1 MTHKNSQQFILV
13 SEPYDNSSLI
23 PKSDSF
29 PISDGGVT
37 VAVII
42 ATAYFSKVLLASIKD
57 LISAF
62 VKPRKK

>member
-1 MTHKNSQQFILV
+1 MTHKNSQQIILV
-13 SEPYDNSSLI
+13 SKPSRDSSLI
-23 PKSDSF
+23 PESNYSILSDE
-29 PISDGGVT
+29 VVA